1 MIDIKKLKRMS
12 SMSKRM
18 VVIKNIGENKNTDV
32 EYVFGLL
39 NLYNKKNSGRWF
51 WQKAVFTGIL
61 KDAFDKFNTTVDEII
76 KSLKSENE
84 ESVLKR
90 ISAATDTLEDLL
102 TKLEMNLG
110 VDREND
116 KTYVKGHL
124 DDNFKSLIAGSL
136 KEIEK

>member
-12 SMSKRM
+12 SMSRRM
-18 VVIKNIGENKNTDV
+18 VVIKNIGENKNTDI
-32 EYVFGLL
+32 EYLFGLL
-39 NLYNKKNSGRWF
+39 NLYNKKSSGRWF
-51 WQKAVFTGIL
+51 WQKAVFAGTL
-61 KDAFDKFNTTVDEII
+61 KDAFDKFNVTVDEII

-90 ISAATDTLEDLL
+90 MSAAGDILEDLL

-116 KTYVKGHL
+116 KIYVKGYL
-124 DDNFKSLIAGSL
+124 DDNFKALIAGSL
-136 KEIEK
+136 KEMEK

>member
-1 MIDIKKLKRMS
+1 MIDFTKLRRMS
-12 SMSKRM
+12 SMSRRM
-18 VVIKNIGENKNTDV
+18 AVIKNIGENKNTDV
-32 EYVFGLL
+32 EYLFGLL

-51 WQKAVFTGIL
+51 WQKAGFTGAL

-84 ESVLKR
+84 EDVLKR
-90 ISAATDTLEDLL
+90 ITVAGDILENLL
-102 TKLEMNLG
+102 TKLEMNLV

-116 KTYVKGHL
+116 EAYVKGYL
-124 DDNFKSLIAGSL
+124 DDNFKALIAGSL

>member
-1 MIDIKKLKRMS
+1 MIGIEKLKRMS
-12 SMSKRM
+12 SMSRRM
-18 VVIKNIGENKNTDV
+18 AVIKNIGENKNTDV

-39 NLYNKKNSGRWF
+39 NLYNKKNSGKWF
-51 WQKAVFTGIL
+51 WQKAVFTGNT
-61 KDAFDKFNTTVDEII
+61 KDAFDKFNATVDEII

-90 ISAATDTLEDLL
+90 ISAAGDILEDLL

-116 KTYVKGHL
+116 KIYVKGHL
-124 DDNFKSLIAGSL
+124 DDNFKALIAGSL
-136 KEIEK
+136 KETEK

>member
-1 MIDIKKLKRMS
+1 MIDFKKLRRMS
-12 SMSKRM
+12 SMSRRM
-18 VVIKNIGENKNTDV
+18 AVIKNIGENKNTDV
-32 EYVFGLL
+32 EYLFGLL

-51 WQKAVFTGIL
+51 WQKAGFTGVL

-84 ESVLKR
+84 EDVLKR
-90 ISAATDTLEDLL
+90 ITVAGDILENLL
-102 TKLEMNLG
+102 AKLEMNLG

-116 KTYVKGHL
+116 EAYVKGYL
-124 DDNFKSLIAGSL
+124 DDNFKALIAGSL